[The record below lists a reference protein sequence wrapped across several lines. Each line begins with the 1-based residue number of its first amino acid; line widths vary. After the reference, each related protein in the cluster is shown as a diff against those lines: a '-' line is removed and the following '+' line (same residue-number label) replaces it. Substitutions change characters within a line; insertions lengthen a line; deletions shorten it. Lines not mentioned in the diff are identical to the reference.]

1 MSLFLLLSSSVLCPV
16 FLFFFLSFILTKS
29 FSRDRPLVVK
39 VFKRQSTWLNYWTQ
53 RSNVFWGSLQEVKF
67 ASWCNHWTQRSNVLW
82 GSLQEVEFASWCNHW
97 TQRSNFLWGSLQEV
111 GLPLGVITK
120 HKGGRSFGVHCK
132 KWNLLL
138 GVNTEHKGGKSF
150 VVHCL

>member
-1 MSLFLLLSSSVLCPV
+1 
-16 FLFFFLSFILTKS
+16 
-29 FSRDRPLVVK
+29 
-39 VFKRQSTWLNYWTQ
+39 
-53 RSNVFWGSLQEVKF
+53 
-67 ASWCNHWTQRSNVLW
+67 SNVLW

-138 GVNTEHKGGKSF
+138 DGSEGSNVAPHAEIEFDGYHFRSEEHQRLIEVIKDWSF
-150 VVHCL
+150 LKERWVQLAEEECAEFQAKVARRR